1 MIPVADVAQHNI
13 ANLCFFVQNGYCIY
27 DDVNGRPIPGMEQ
40 FRGMVDVDDP
50 LPLTFLEQ
58 YSLTEATAEL
68 ATSAFCGRADAAG
81 DGPRRLDVRRHRP
94 R

>member
-13 ANLCFFVQNGYCIY
+13 ANLCFFVQNGYCIF
-27 DDVNGRPIPGMEQ
+27 DDVNGRPIPGMER
-40 FRGMVDVDDP
+40 FRGLVDVDDP

-68 ATSAFCGRADAAG
+68 ATMRVTPAR
-81 DGPRRLDVRRHRP
+81 
-94 R
+94 